1 MTMEKNLK
9 KLVLEKASEELLFYI
24 QHADHSEET
33 SLDYVI
39 DMDKFN
45 EEESDILYSELS
57 ELSSFDDLL
66 RGEFYVISE
75 DELDNMYAELL
86 NLTENV

>member
-9 KLVLEKASEELLFYI
+9 KLVLEKACEELLFYI

>member
-1 MTMEKNLK
+1 MEKNLK
-9 KLVLEKASEELLFYI
+9 KLVLEKACEELLFYI

-39 DMDKFN
+39 EMDKFN

>member
-39 DMDKFN
+39 DMGKFN

-66 RGEFYVISE
+66 RGEYYVVTE
-75 DELDNMYAELL
+75 DELDNMYAELS
-86 NLTENV
+86 NLTDNI